1 MALSEGYEALGN
13 CMREGLPGAG
23 QVILPVR
30 EAIYKSLKAED
41 DDILIDEDITIR
53 RGENARFNVGLIGSM
68 INAKTRAYYVVRDEL
83 TTEMAGPVGLR
94 KGEVARIA
102 FASELKR
109 GGRVSIFA
117 RGADVECP
125 VFGNLTTDMPFAGKI
140 LDERLAK
147 TLAGGFDVT
156 GRGPA
161 KVVAFYTPP

>member
-1 MALSEGYEALGN
+1 MNEALAPGYEA
-13 CMREGLPGAG
+13 
-23 QVILPVR
+23 
-30 EAIYKSLKAED
+30 
-41 DDILIDEDITIR
+41 
-53 RGENARFNVGLIGSM
+53 
-68 INAKTRAYYVVRDEL
+68 AKRVVRAE
-83 TTEMAGPVGLR
+83 
-94 KGEVARIA
+94 I
-102 FASELKR
+102 
-109 GGRVSIFA
+109 A